1 MGSDPA
7 PELPLEAARAEAA
20 RLRDRIRR
28 HEHLYFVEDS
38 PEISDGEF
46 DRLMRRLQEL
56 ESSHPELF
64 RADSPTQRVGGAP
77 REGVEKA
84 SHSSPLLSLDNAFNE
99 HELREFDRR
108 ARELLDIESIAYVG
122 ELKFDGVS
130 MAVRYA
136 NRELQ
141 IALTRG
147 DGQQGEI
154 ITPNA
159 RTLGTV
165 PLSVSADRLDGVG
178 LPYDFEIRGEVV
190 MPKLAF
196 AKLNRRRAEA
206 GEALY
211 ANPRNVA
218 AGSLRMLD
226 PTVTASRRLDF
237 FAYMLLVDGA
247 DAFETHWE
255 ALDALTTLGF
265 KVDSRR
271 RRLRGVSDLVT
282 FRDEFLP
289 LRNELPYEIDGLVF
303 KVDQTVLRRRLG
315 ATSKAPRWAIACKPT
330 AQQVE
335 TVVDDIDVQVGRTG
349 AITPRARLRPVQVGG
364 VTVSRATL
372 HNEDEIARLGLFIG
386 DRVLLERSG
395 DVIPKIVRVVREG
408 KERRPFAMPSTC
420 PVCGSEV
427 VREEG
432 EVVARCINNSCK
444 ARLKQSIE
452 HYAHRSAMDI
462 EGIGERVVEQLV
474 DDELVR
480 DIADLYKLKERQLAA
495 LEKDSTMTPEKAEG
509 IVTAIRDASKADWG
523 TLLGALAIP
532 GVGPATAKAVA
543 GGFPDRGS
551 LERSTVDDLA
561 AIKGVSTRASKAIK
575 RFFADSGSQRLLDS
589 LHQAGLKSAGGVDN
603 GLPINTPDVRD
614 SERDSGEA
622 GTEKLKLAISR
633 FAQRIGLKGKDR
645 GLGGLLIGELVDAGT
660 LRSQADLFR
669 LQADDLEGRGSVRL
683 GSKSA
688 KKILAGLEESKRAR
702 LGSLLFGLGI
712 RYVGDRTAALLAG
725 HFRSL
730 DAIATATTEQLEEVE
745 EVGPNIAAAIR
756 RFFDSDKNK
765 ALIERLR
772 EYGLRF
778 EEEEVEQ
785 PVSRPFEGKVFVITG
800 TLLDMTRAEAKSA
813 IQQLGGKV
821 TGSVSGRTTFLLAG
835 EKAGSKLAK
844 AKRLNVAVIDEGDLR
859 DLAGEAWSGVSV

>member
-7 PELPLEAARAEAA
+7 PELPLEEARAEAA

-28 HEHLYFVEDS
+28 HEYLYYVEDS

-46 DRLMRRLQEL
+46 DRLMRRLREL
-56 ESSHPELF
+56 ESSHAELF

-84 SHSSPLLSLDNAFNE
+84 SHSSALLSLDNALNE

-136 NRELQ
+136 NRGLQ

-165 PLSVSADRLDGVG
+165 PLSVSAEGLNRVG

-196 AKLNRRRAEA
+196 ANLNRRRAED

-226 PTVTASRRLDF
+226 PSVTARRHLDF

-265 KVDSRR
+265 KVDRNR
-271 RRLRGVSDLVT
+271 RRLRGVSELVA
-282 FRDEFLP
+282 FRDELLP
-289 LRNELPYEIDGLVF
+289 RRNELPYEIDGLVF
-303 KVDQTVLRRRLG
+303 KVDRSVLRRRLG

-335 TVVDDIDVQVGRTG
+335 TVVADIDVQVGRTG

-408 KERRPFAMPSTC
+408 KQRRPFVMPSTC

-480 DIADLYKLKERQLAA
+480 DIADLYKLKEHQLAA

-509 IVTAIRDASKADWG
+509 IVTAIQDASKAEWG

-532 GVGPATAKAVA
+532 GVGPATAQAVA
-543 GGFPDRGS
+543 GAFPDRGS
-551 LERSTVDDLA
+551 LERSKVDDLA
-561 AIKGVSTRASKAIK
+561 AIKGVTKRASKAIK
-575 RFFADSGSQRLLDS
+575 SFFDDPGSPRLLDS
-589 LHQAGLKSAGGVDN
+589 LYEAGFKSAGGVDRV
-603 GLPINTPDVRD
+603 LPIDTPYVPD
-614 SERDSGEA
+614 SERDSGRA
-622 GTEKLKLAISR
+622 DTKKLKLAISR

-645 GLGGLLIGELVDAGT
+645 GLGALLIGELVDSGT

-669 LQADDLEGRGSVRL
+669 LRADDLEGRGSVRL

-688 KKILAGLEESKRAR
+688 KKILVGLERSKQAS

-712 RYVGDRTAALLAG
+712 RYVGDRTATLLAS
-725 HFRSL
+725 HFRNL
-730 DAIATATTEQLEEVE
+730 DKIARATTEQLEQVE
-745 EVGPNIAAAIR
+745 EVGPNIAEAIR
-756 RFFDSDKNK
+756 RFFDSGRNK

-772 EYGLRF
+772 EHGLRF
-778 EEEEVEQ
+778 EEDEVEQ

-800 TLLDMTRAEAKSA
+800 TLSDMTRGEAKSA

-844 AKRLNVAVIDEGDLR
+844 AQRLNVTVIDEGDLR